1 MMQTP
6 RGLGTFLLLLLF
18 LQPILVAQDDSQSQQ
33 HGKKFLN
40 LTLLEGSLVL
50 DGKLDEEAWSQ
61 SHVVGDFTQEDPDEG
76 MPASEKTEVR
86 ALFDG
91 ENLYFGVRCLDS
103 QPEGILARELR
114 RDDTF
119 GNDDSFA
126 VILDTFHDH
135 RNAFLFRINPRGTQY
150 DALITGEGVDV
161 NVSWD
166 EKWEVETSIDEEG
179 WSAEIQI
186 PFKSIRFS
194 SSSGEEKTF
203 GVDFERIIRRK
214 NEFTYWNNFSRVDF
228 ERIIRRKNEFTYWN
242 NFSRDFDFHEVS
254 QAGHLG
260 GLAGTE
266 NNLRVRIKPYIN
278 TRIVTRGAAQRNTN
292 FLGDV
297 GLEDL
302 KIPITSGLT
311 LDATLNTDFAETEV
325 DNQVINFDR
334 VPVFFPEKREFFLE
348 GAGIFE
354 FGIVRGERRAQVKL
368 YHSRRIG
375 LSDDGDEIPMLGGV
389 KLAGRVGEK
398 FTVGVLNAQT
408 DDFEL
413 QPGDNFT
420 VMRLKRDLL
429 SRSTMGA
436 FFTNRQAEGGDYNRV
451 VGIDQNLIFFQHLS
465 LTAMFGR
472 SFTDGVSDS
481 EWMGAFTLGWLD
493 DLLDTR
499 FNYTLLD
506 ENFQSDLGFIERPGT
521 RKLDSRFGISPRP
534 NSDIIR
540 QFSFSYHL
548 EDFEVVA
555 TGELQSRI
563 HHTTFNT
570 FFENGGSL
578 RIGPHGPTEN
588 LIDPLRLPGGLV
600 VPPGRYSWWYYP
612 ITYMFNPARMLSGS
626 FSYRYEPG
634 YYGEG
639 GLRHQWQINPRLKL
653 SSSFSADVSYSINKI
668 RLFGGEPVTF
678 HLVNNSINVALSR
691 KWLTSTTIQ
700 YNSDRDRIGVNFRLN
715 YIYRPGDDLFFVY
728 NDSRDR
734 TDSPAEM
741 DRSFVIKLT
750 HSFDF

>member
-1 MMQTP
+1 MMQSL
-6 RGLGTFLLLLLF
+6 RDLGTFLLLLFF
-18 LQPILVAQDDSQSQQ
+18 LQPILVAQDGSEGHQ
-33 HGKKFLN
+33 HGRKWLN
-40 LTLLEGSLVL
+40 LTLKEGPLVL

-61 SHVVGDFTQEDPDEG
+61 AHVVGDFIQEDPNEG
-76 MPASEKTEVR
+76 MPATEATEVR

-103 QPEGILARELR
+103 RPEGILATELR
-114 RDDTF
+114 RDNSF

-150 DALITGEGVDV
+150 DALITEEGLDV

-166 EKWEVETSIDEEG
+166 EKWYAETSIDEDG

-186 PFKSIRFS
+186 PFKSLRFS
-194 SSSGEEKTF
+194 SSSEGETSF

-214 NEFTYWNNFSRVDF
+214 NEL
-228 ERIIRRKNEFTYWN
+228 TYWN

-254 QAGHLG
+254 QAGHLS
-260 GLAGTE
+260 GLTGTE
-266 NNLRVRIKPYIN
+266 NSLRLRIKPFITGTIN
-278 TRIVTRGAAQRNTN
+278 TEGAAQRNTS

-311 LDATLNTDFAETEV
+311 LDATLNTDFAQAEV
-325 DNQVINFDR
+325 DDQIINFDR

-375 LSDDGDEIPMLGGV
+375 LSDDGEEIPMLGGV
-389 KLAGRVGEK
+389 KLTGRVGEK
-398 FTVGVLNAQT
+398 FTVGFLNAQT
-408 DDFEL
+408 DDL
-413 QPGDNFT
+413 GVRPGDNFT

-429 SRSTMGA
+429 SRSTLGVY
-436 FFTNRQAEGGDYNRV
+436 FTNRQAEGGDFNRV
-451 VGIDQNLIFFQHLS
+451 VGMDQNLIFFEHLN
-465 LTAMFGR
+465 LNGMFGR
-472 SFTDGVSDS
+472 SFTDGISEN
-481 EWMGAFTLGWLD
+481 EWMGSFTVGWRD
-493 DLLDTR
+493 DLLDTS
-499 FNYTLLD
+499 FNYVFLD

-521 RKLDSRFGISPRP
+521 RKLDSRFAISPRP
-534 NSDIIR
+534 NSEIIR
-540 QFSFSYHL
+540 QFNFSYHL
-548 EDFEVVA
+548 EEFQRVE
-555 TGELQSRI
+555 TQELETRI
-563 HHTTFNT
+563 HHFGFNT
-570 FFENGGSL
+570 FFQNGASL
-578 RIGPHGPTEN
+578 RIGPHRPTEN
-588 LIDPLRLPGGLV
+588 LTVPLSLPGGLV
-600 VPPGRYSWWYYP
+600 VPPGLYSWWYVP
-612 ITYMFNPARMLSGS
+612 INYSLNPARMVSGN
-626 FSYRYEPG
+626 FSYRYEKD

-639 GLRHQWQINPRLKL
+639 GRRHQWQINPVFKL
-653 SSSFSADVSYSINKI
+653 SSRFSADVAYSINRI
-668 RLFGGEPVTF
+668 SLFGGEPVTF
-678 HLVNNSINVALSR
+678 HQVNNSINVALSR

-700 YNSDRDRIGVNFRLN
+700 YNSDRDVIGINFRLN
-715 YIYRPGDDLFFVY
+715 YIYRPGDDLFVVY
-728 NDSRDR
+728 NDSRNR

>member
-1 MMQTP
+1 MMKTP
-6 RGLGTFLLLLLF
+6 RRLGTFLLLLLF
-18 LQPILVAQDDSQSQQ
+18 LQPILMGQDDSQSQQ
-33 HGKKFLN
+33 HGRKFLN

-61 SHVVGDFTQEDPDEG
+61 SNVVGDFIQEDPDEG
-76 MPASEKTEVR
+76 MPATEITEVR

-91 ENLYFGVRCLDS
+91 QNLYFGIRCLDS
-103 QPEGILARELR
+103 QPEGIRATELR

-166 EKWEVETSIDEEG
+166 EKWEAETHIDEDG

-186 PFKSIRFS
+186 PFKSIRFAS
-194 SSSGEEKTF
+194 SSEEENAF
-203 GVDFERIIRRK
+203 GI
-214 NEFTYWNNFSRVDF
+214 DF

-260 GLAGTE
+260 GLTGTAK
-266 NNLRVRIKPYIN
+266 NLRVRIKPYIN
-278 TRIVTRGAAQRNTN
+278 TRIITRGAAQRDTA

-302 KIPITSGLT
+302 KFPITSGLT
-311 LDATLNTDFAETEV
+311 LDATLNTDFAQTEV
-325 DNQVINFDR
+325 DDQIINFER

-354 FGIVRGERRAQVKL
+354 FGIIRGERRAQVKL

-375 LSDDGDEIPMLGGV
+375 LSDDGEEIPMLGGV
-389 KLAGRVGEK
+389 KLTGRVGEK
-398 FTVGVLNAQT
+398 FTVGFLNAQT
-408 DDFEL
+408 DEFGSDFGI

-420 VMRLKRDLL
+420 VFRLKRDLL
-429 SRSTMGA
+429 ARSTMGA

-451 VGIDQNLIFFQHLS
+451 VGIDQNLIFFEHLN

-472 SFTDGVSDS
+472 SFTDGVPDN
-481 EWMGAFTLGWLD
+481 EWMGSFNVGWRD

-499 FNYTLLD
+499 FNYVFLD

-521 RKLDSRFGISPRP
+521 RKFDSRFAISPRP
-534 NSDIIR
+534 NSETIR
-540 QFSFSYHL
+540 QFNFSYHL

-555 TGELQSRI
+555 TGELQTRI
-563 HHTTFNT
+563 HHLGFNT
-570 FFENGGSL
+570 FFQNGGSL
-578 RIGPHGPTEN
+578 RIGPHRPTEN
-588 LIDPLRLPGGLV
+588 LTAPLPLPGGLI
-600 VPPGRYSWWYYP
+600 VPPG
-612 ITYMFNPARMLSGS
+612 GS
-626 FSYRYEPG
+626 FSYRYEKD

-639 GLRHQWQINPRLKL
+639 GRRHQWQVNPVFKL
-653 SSSFSADVSYSINKI
+653 SSRFSADMAYSLNRIG
-668 RLFGGEPVTF
+668 LFGGELVTF
-678 HLVNNSINVALSR
+678 HQVNSGINVALSR
-691 KWLTSTTIQ
+691 KWLTSTTLQ
-700 YNSDRDRIGVNFRLN
+700 YNSDRNRIGVNFRLN

-741 DRSFVIKLT
+741 DRSFVVKLT